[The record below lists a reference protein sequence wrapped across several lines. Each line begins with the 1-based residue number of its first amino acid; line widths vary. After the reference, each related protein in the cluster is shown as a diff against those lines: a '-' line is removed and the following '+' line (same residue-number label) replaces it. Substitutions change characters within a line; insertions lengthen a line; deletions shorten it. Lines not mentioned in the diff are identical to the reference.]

1 MDELNE
7 TLQAAQDLAA
17 QRTRER
23 MQVLR
28 DWVADPDDA
37 TRRRAA
43 REAAHQ
49 LSGSLDMFSATG
61 GSAAAARLERM
72 LDPAIITA
80 AQDDPAAVVADL
92 ERLTGGLTG
101 AITGLEAPG
110 LVPIHWR
117 APGLEPPGLVSID
130 WHGSDRRAVDRS
142 TEFAGVRILAVDDD
156 PSILEAV
163 TRVFTEAGAE
173 VLRATDGREALEIVE
188 RQSVDLVVSDVNMPD
203 VSGFALVRAL
213 RSRPDTLTL
222 PLLFLTTRGAKDD
235 VVHGLGLGADD
246 YLVKPVDPGE
256 LRARASARLA
266 RPPSPPGPP
275 EESAPVGLVGAG
287 AFRRVLGRERERA
300 RREGTSGS
308 VAVIC
313 VAEFDALT
321 RRLGRRTAQDVVAQ
335 VAGMVEGFLG
345 PLDVVAQHSDN
356 AIALF
361 LGASDSDDT
370 TRRLEVLTQF
380 IVARRFGPPEEAIT
394 LTPAVGW
401 VGLTEVPG
409 ARALVVAA
417 DIAATHAE
425 ARLDLVP
432 MHYTPAMQAAA
443 RPLRR
448 SRLVSVLRTPFQF
461 ALTLVL
467 GLVIPYVVYAALDD
481 AGFDIT
487 GVVYLVVVATLVL
500 TGVLIWWEGILA
512 LRPLQ
517 PPDDEI
523 ESWPRASAIIA
534 AYLPNEA
541 ATLLDTLEA
550 FLRVDYPDLQV
561 ILAYN
566 TPQSMPIESELRDL
580 ARRDPRLVALRVE
593 PSESKAQNV
602 NAALS
607 HVEGEF
613 VGVFDADHHP
623 DPDAFRRAWRWLSSG
638 TDVVQGH
645 NVVRNGSASFVARI
659 VAVEFEAIYAVSHP
673 GRNRLH
679 DFGIFGGSNGYWRT
693 DLLRATRMQGSM
705 LTEDIDSSI
714 RAVEGGHVIVSDPGI
729 KSRELATTT
738 VGALWNQRMRWS
750 QGWFQVSLRHTWRA
764 LRSKQLSF
772 RQKLGVF
779 HLLAWRE
786 VYPWLSL
793 QMIPILAYW
802 LVGSGRSLDWTVPVF
817 VLTTLFIVS
826 VGPGQ
831 ALFAYLV
838 GDPEVRKH
846 RSWFW
851 IYLVFASLLYTE
863 FKNTIARVAQIKELM
878 GERDWRV
885 TPRTPES
892 PPTPG

>member
-1 MDELNE
+1 MNE
-7 TLQAAQDLAA
+7 TMQAAQDLGA

-23 MQVLR
+23 LDILQRWL
-28 DWVADPDDA
+28 ADPDDA
-37 TRRRAA
+37 ARRRAA

-49 LSGSLDMFSATG
+49 LAGSLDMFGVTG
-61 GSAAAARLERM
+61 GSAVAARLERM
-72 LDPAIITA
+72 LDPAIVTGA
-80 AQDDPAAVVADL
+80 NDDPAIDVAEL
-92 ERLTGGLTG
+92 ERLTADLTG
-101 AITGLEAPG
+101 GRAGDGAPG
-110 LVPIHWR
+110 EQSIAWR
-117 APGLEPPGLVSID
+117 APE
-130 WHGSDRRAVDRS
+130 RRAADRGR
-142 TEFAGVRILAVDDD
+142 EFAGMRILAVDDD
-156 PSILEAV
+156 PTVLDEVAAAFA
-163 TRVFTEAGAE
+163 RAGAE
-173 VLRATDGREALEIVE
+173 VLRATDGREALEIIDH
-188 RQSVDLVVSDVNMPD
+188 QAVDLVVSDVNMPD

-213 RSRPDTLTL
+213 RSRPDTLAL
-222 PLLFLTTRGAKDD
+222 PLVFLTTRGARDD

-246 YLVKPVDPGE
+246 YLVKPVDPVE
-256 LRARASARLA
+256 LLARARARLV
-266 RPPSPPGPP
+266 RPPSPP
-275 EESAPVGLVGAG
+275 APVDDAATTGLIGAG

-308 VAVIC
+308 VAVLRI
-313 VAEFDALT
+313 AEFDALT
-321 RRLGRRTAQDVVAQ
+321 RRLGRKTAQDAVAQ
-335 VAGMVEGFLG
+335 VGATVEELLG
-345 PLDVVAQHSDN
+345 PLDVVAHHSED

-361 LGASDSDDT
+361 LGATDPEESH
-370 TRRLEVLTQF
+370 RRLELLTQA
-380 IVARRFGPPEEAIT
+380 IVARRFGTTAEAIT

-401 VGLTEVPG
+401 VGLTEVQD
-409 ARALVVAA
+409 ARALVSAADVAA
-417 DIAATHAE
+417 SHAE

-432 MHYTPAMQAAA
+432 THYTPVMEATA
-443 RPLRR
+443 RPRRR
-448 SRLVSVLRTPFQF
+448 SRLLAALRTPFQIL
-461 ALTLVL
+461 LTLVL
-467 GLVIPYVVYAALDD
+467 GLVIPYAIYAGLDS
-481 AGFDIT
+481 AGIDIT
-487 GVVYLVVVATLVL
+487 GVVYLVVVATLVI
-500 TGVLIWWEGILA
+500 TGILIWWEGFLS

-517 PPDDEI
+517 PPDTEI

-580 ARRDPRLVALRVE
+580 ARRDPRFVALRVE

-623 DPDAFRRAWRWLSSG
+623 DPDAFRRAWRWISSG
-638 TDVVQGH
+638 TDVVQGQ

-679 DFGIFGGSNGYWRT
+679 DFGIFGGSNGYWRSS
-693 DLLRATRMQGSM
+693 LLRATRMQGSM

-714 RAVEGGHVIVSDPGI
+714 RAVEDGHVIVSDPAI

-738 VGALWNQRMRWS
+738 FRALWNQRMRWA

-764 LRSKQLSF
+764 LRSKELTL

-793 QMIPILAYW
+793 QIIPIVLYW
-802 LVGSGRSLDWTVPVF
+802 LVGSGKTLDWTVPVF
-817 VLTTLFIVS
+817 VLTTLFIVT

-831 ALFAYLV
+831 ALFAYLMA
-838 GDPEVRKH
+838 DPEVKRH

-851 IYLVFASLLYTE
+851 IYLVFASLVYTE
-863 FKNTIARVAQIKELM
+863 YKNTIGRVAQIKEIM

-892 PPTPG
+892 STVAT